1 MCQKVIVTFYFDLY
15 DRVLVLEILV
25 RDTFYYATK
34 FLHANVIMGQSH
46 YLLSFRQ
53 TLYEQDNVIESF
65 EYIIIVINKLAN

>member
-1 MCQKVIVTFYFDLY
+1 M
-15 DRVLVLEILV
+15 EILV

-65 EYIIIVINKLAN
+65 EYIIIVIIKLAN